1 MKKLFHILFFFLL
14 VTPICFA
21 QWYLQNS
28 GTTNSL
34 LGVSFTDANIGTVV
48 GSGGTI
54 LRTTNGGTD
63 WTAQASG
70 TTWDLN
76 AVNFVNKD
84 YGWIAGDMSLALD
97 SGIIIRTTNGGIEWT
112 SQMVSHNL
120 YGIDFVDSLV
130 GWAVGMV
137 GTILKTTDGGVNWL
151 PQTSGTTNAF
161 RDVFFV
167 DALVG
172 WSVGGYF
179 SNLIRKTTDG
189 GLTWFEQTSSSS
201 QSFWSIHAT
210 DDLHAWAAEV
220 TGNVYKTTDGGSN
233 WLQRSTGTTTSI
245 NSVFFVNDQIGW
257 AGGGNYIYES
267 GMYKTTDAGETWNSQ
282 SVPTNNQIA
291 SVYFI
296 DSQNGWAVGIEG
308 TILHTSNGGVSFV
321 EEEVLN
327 EMPTEFL
334 LSQNYPN
341 PFNPSTKIKYS
352 VPHSSNVTIK
362 VFDILGNEIETLVNE
377 EKAVGTYE
385 ITWYAANLPS
395 GIYFYQLKAGD
406 PSSGSGQGF
415 IETKKMILL
424 K

>member
-1 MKKLFHILFFFLL
+1 LL
-14 VTPICFA
+14 VTQICFA

-28 GTTNSL
+28 GTTKDL

-63 WTAQASG
+63 WTAQTSG
-70 TTWDLN
+70 TTYYLN
-76 AVNFVNKD
+76 AVDFISKD
-84 YGWIAGDMSLALD
+84 YGWIAGDMSPD

-112 SQMVSHNL
+112 SQTVSHNL

-130 GWAVGMV
+130 GWTVGMV

-167 DALVG
+167 DQFVG

-233 WLQRSTGTTTSI
+233 WLLRSTGTTTSI

-291 SVYFI
+291 SVYFT
-296 DSQNGWAVGIEG
+296 DFQNGWAVAIEG
-308 TILHTSNGGVSFV
+308 VILHTSNGGVSFV
-321 EEEVLN
+321 EEEQFN
-327 EMPTEFL
+327 ELPTEFL
-334 LSQNYPN
+334 LTQNYPN

-352 VPHSSNVTIK
+352 VPQSSDVVIK
-362 VFDILGNEIETLVNE
+362 VFDILGNEIETLINE
-377 EKAVGTYE
+377 EKSVGTYE
-385 ITWYAANLPS
+385 ITWYAANSPS
-395 GIYFYQLKAGD
+395 GIYFFTINAG
-406 PSSGSGQGF
+406 SF
-415 IETKKMILL
+415 VETKKMILM